1 MVTPENSGPGAS
13 FSNSVIFVS
22 FKSSSVV
29 CHAGEDKD
37 EDEDNH
43 NNHHHHHHNNNNKN
57 NNNNNKKKK
66 NNNNQD
72 LRQLNEYVAENSDKM
87 AVVTTGKTMC
97 CKTDHMSKALYRSTP
112 LINTEKERTW

>member
-13 FSNSVIFVS
+13 FSNSASFVS

-43 NNHHHHHHNNNNKN
+43 NNHHHNNNNNNNKNKNKNNNNNNNNNNKN
-57 NNNNNKKKK
+57 NNN
-66 NNNNQD
+66 QD
-72 LRQLNEYVAENSDKM
+72 LQQLNEYVAKLCQNGSCHRWQNN
-87 AVVTTGKTMC
+87 V
-97 CKTDHMSKALYRSTP
+97 L
-112 LINTEKERTW
+112 